1 MLERNGQISYDASN
15 AMHELGVG
23 ATLYKSVK
31 HQILARLAAAE
42 WKPGEVIPAEKR
54 LSQQFGVSIGT
65 LRKAI
70 DELVAENI
78 LIRHQ
83 GRGTFVAMQSR
94 DQHLFHF
101 FSVARYDGQRTAPV
115 VSLIKFSKGKGH
127 KEACERLGI
136 ASTANVFKLTDVLC
150 LNDEPVQID
159 EITLPEALFAGL
171 TEGKLRNRPST
182 LYSLYQVDF
191 GLNVIR
197 ISEQVRATLA
207 TAEQA
212 RILNIKPN
220 AALLEVHRTAFSYNN
235 QPIECRISYLN
246 TQHYEYAP
254 RNSQQSE

>member
-1 MLERNGQISYDASN
+1 
-15 AMHELGVG
+15 MHELSVG

-31 HQILARLAAAE
+31 RQILAGLASGE

-94 DQHLFHF
+94 DHHLFHF
-101 FSVARYDGQRTAPV
+101 FSVVRQDGERASPS
-115 VSLIKFSKGKGH
+115 VSLVQFSKGKAD
-127 KEACERLGI
+127 KEGCERLGI
-136 ASTANVFKLTDVLC
+136 SSTAKVFRLTNTLS
-150 LNDEPVQID
+150 LQGAAVQID

-171 TEGKLRNRPST
+171 TEAQLRNRPST

-197 ISEQVRATLA
+197 ISERIRAALA
-207 TAEQA
+207 SAAQA
-212 RILNIKPN
+212 RLLNVKPHS
-220 AALLEVHRTAFSYNN
+220 ALLETHRTAFSYNN
-235 QPIECRISYLN
+235 QPIEYRVSYLN
-246 TQHYEYAP
+246 TAHHEFAP
-254 RNSQQSE
+254 REV